1 MIHIIFTK
9 WFGLHDCVNLLCSTE
24 NSDWRC
30 VHAWVF
36 DTDACSDIQSFPFQ
50 IIIGLYV
57 SESRL
62 CQCIIGV
69 KLLLLVCTNKFSVL
83 LKKFW
88 IPSLFAG
95 VIFISMTKQYSL
107 DQIPNMLMI
116 DAWRLPYTTVFSTVL
131 DRGILVLDLQ
141 KYTCTIITPEIG
153 AYMLFVQVWNPRWLS
168 FHLDKQED

>member
-1 MIHIIFTK
+1 VV
-9 WFGLHDCVNLLCSTE
+9 W
-24 NSDWRC
+24 
-30 VHAWVF
+30 
-36 DTDACSDIQSFPFQ
+36 
-50 IIIGLYV
+50 IGICLV
-57 SESRL
+57 
-62 CQCIIGV
+62 
-69 KLLLLVCTNKFSVL
+69 VCTNKLSLL

-131 DRGILVLDLQ
+131 DRGILVLGLQ
-141 KYTCTIITPEIG
+141 KYICTITTPEIG

-168 FHLDKQED
+168 VHWMKLLLGWISKQVLIDLQNYHMISLFVYIRYSHNIISMKLARRRLLLSIFMRRFVYLLCLVAKLCFTF